1 MKEKVLEALK
11 ALGFELEESERNCY
25 EFQYENL
32 YLLYLYNENDEDFMS
47 IACPCSIKKEE
58 IGELAYY
65 QLMDKV
71 NSTMKYIKANDMND
85 RIWLF
90 YERDICNEEDLEET
104 LNRII
109 LSLEAGFNFLHK
121 KLRALSE
128 NVDTECSAS
137 EITDDTDNEDTKE

>member
-1 MKEKVLEALK
+1 MKEKVIEALK
-11 ALGFELEESERNCY
+11 ALGFKPEKLEGNCY

-32 YLLYLYNENDEDFMS
+32 CLLYLYNENDEDFMS

-90 YERDICNEEDLEET
+90 YECDICNEEDLEET
-104 LNRII
+104 LNHII
-109 LSLEAGFNFLHK
+109 LSLEAGFIFLHK

-128 NVDTECSAS
+128 NVDTECSAT
-137 EITDDTDNEDTKE
+137 EITDDADNEDAKE